1 MCYLNFR
8 KYHRKKTVLESVF
21 DKVAGL
27 RVWDFI
33 TKKLQ
38 QRCFPV
44 KFAKSLRTPF
54 LTQHLQ
60 WLPLYHCEIHLYR
73 LKIFLTIQLNFA
85 LFLKFFSSLIPS
97 FFLRT
102 VKRLRT
108 TRQILCI
115 FFYFIFI
122 SIVIYTSLFSF
133 NCLYFLRLLIYT
145 NVLFTPLYE
154 LDKIVKIWGM

>member
-1 MCYLNFR
+1 MCSLNVR

-122 SIVIYTSLFSF
+122 YIYIYSYLH
-133 NCLYFLRLLIYT
+133 FLI
-145 NVLFTPLYE
+145 F
-154 LDKIVKIWGM
+154 I